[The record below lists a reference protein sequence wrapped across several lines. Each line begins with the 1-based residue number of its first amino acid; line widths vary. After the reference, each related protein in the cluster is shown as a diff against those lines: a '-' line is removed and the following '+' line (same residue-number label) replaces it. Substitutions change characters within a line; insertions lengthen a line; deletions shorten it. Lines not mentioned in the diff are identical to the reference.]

1 LVPNFGVPTLA
12 RALASADPGFPVAAV
27 VAVAAVELL
36 ALVELVARVA
46 VARWRP
52 CEVCPF
58 PF

>member
-1 LVPNFGVPTLA
+1 MPNFGVPTLA
-12 RALASADPGFPVAAV
+12 RALASADPGFPVAAA

-46 VARWRP
+46 VARWRL
-52 CEVCPF
+52 CVVCPF